1 MEMGFLKD
9 HRDRRPRGLF
19 FLVWVLFLVFQGSG
33 LSERNDSPSGVVRMV
48 LFHSGKSDQ
57 SMGII
62 EGLLPALREVYH
74 IDVRL
79 YDVDVAENFSV
90 LMVLEERYGRKESQL
105 PVIFV
110 GDDVIAGE
118 GEIWENLER
127 TVARYAS
134 LGGCEFPQLTEM
146 GRRETR
152 TLSHSVYV
160 AYFYQQG
167 CPLCNRVESLISHLT
182 ARYRGLVVRGID
194 IDTPEGKVLNESMC
208 ARMGVPEVRRL
219 TAPSV
224 FFSGDVLVGAEI
236 TPSSLEGFIQKYGAQ
251 PQMAPPWNLAGAEK
265 DLAEVRI
272 VERFKTLGFPTVVA
286 AGLIDG
292 VNPCAFA
299 TLIFFISYLTFV
311 GRGRREILLVG
322 LAFSLSVFVTYFFV
336 GLGLLKVLHSVS
348 VVPVVG
354 RLIYLAAF
362 GLAVVLG
369 AISLYDYILCRRGL
383 SADML
388 LKMPA
393 FLKNQVHGIIRR
405 EARVSRYILAALSTG
420 FVVSILELACTG
432 QVYLPTIL
440 FVSKAQEFRVNA
452 IGYLAVYNGMFI
464 IPLLAVFSLAYLG
477 TGSERLSIL
486 FQRHLAWVKLGTSL
500 VFFALAGALSLSLL

>member
-1 MEMGFLKD
+1 MGYYKDDRERRHAGWFL
-9 HRDRRPRGLF
+9 
-19 FLVWVLFLVFQGSG
+19 LVCVLFLVCLGSG
-33 LSERNDSPSGVVRMV
+33 PPERDDSPSGTVRMV
-48 LFHSGKSDQ
+48 LFHSGKSEG

-62 EGLLPALREVYH
+62 DGLLPALREVYH

-79 YDVDVAENFSV
+79 YDVDVAENYFL
-90 LMVLEERYGRKESQL
+90 LMTLEEQHGRKESQL

-110 GDDVIAGE
+110 GVDVIAGE
-118 GEIWENLER
+118 GEIWENLES
-127 TVARYAS
+127 TIARYES
-134 LGGCEFPQLTEM
+134 LGGSEFPQFPEM
-146 GRRETR
+146 GRGETR
-152 TLSHSVYV
+152 TLSHPVYM
-160 AYFYQQG
+160 AYFYERG

-182 ARYRGLVVRGID
+182 ASYRGLVVREID
-194 IDTPEGKVLNESMC
+194 IDTPEGTVLNESMC
-208 ARMGVPEVRRL
+208 ERMGVPEVRRL

-224 FFSGDVLVGAEI
+224 FFSGDVLVGEEI
-236 TPSSLEGFIQKYGAQ
+236 TPSALEGFIQKYGTQ
-251 PQMAPPWNLAGAEK
+251 QQMAPPWNLGDAEK

-272 VERFKTLGFPTVVA
+272 VERFKTLKLSTVVA

-322 LAFSLSVFVTYFFV
+322 LAFSLSVFVTYFLV
-336 GLGLLKVLHSVS
+336 GLGLLRVLQSVS
-348 VVPVVG
+348 VIPVVG
-354 RLIYLAAF
+354 RLIYLVAI
-362 GLAVVLG
+362 GLALVLG
-369 AISLYDYILCRRGL
+369 AISLYDYVLCRRGL

-393 FLKNQVHGIIRR
+393 FLKNQVHGIIRK
-405 EARVSRYILAALSTG
+405 EARVNRYILAAVATG

-440 FVSKAQEFRVNA
+440 FVSRAEEVRANA

-464 IPLLAVFSLAYLG
+464 IPLLAVFFLVYLG
-477 TGSERLSIL
+477 TGSESLSVL
-486 FQRHLAWVKLGTSL
+486 FRRHLSWVKLATSL
-500 VFFALAGALSLSLL
+500 VFFILAGALSLSLL